1 MLIAVAVFALVIG
14 ASAYAIPALAQPF
27 WVDEADAPP
36 GWEGEE
42 EECPYAY
49 QHRYENC
56 EECPYGGEPGEGR
69 RWGGG
74 GEGSFGNGCGGSNG
88 RVGGSR
94 MGGSMGPRDG
104 SGNRWGS
111 S

>member
-1 MLIAVAVFALVIG
+1 LIAVAVFALVIG

-27 WVDEADAPP
+27 WADEDSVPP
-36 GWEGEE
+36 GLEGEE
-42 EECPYAY
+42 GECPYAH

-56 EECPYGGEPGEGR
+56 EDCQYGGEPGEGR

-74 GEGSFGNGCGGSNG
+74 EGSKGYGCGGSNG
-88 RVGGSR
+88 RG
-94 MGGSMGPRDG
+94 GGSMGPRNG

-111 S
+111 G

>member
-1 MLIAVAVFALVIG
+1 MMIG
-14 ASAYAIPALAQPF
+14 AAAYAIPALAQPF
-27 WVDEADAPP
+27 WVDEDSVPP
-36 GWEGEE
+36 GLEGEE
-42 EECPYAY
+42 GECPYAH

-56 EECPYGGEPGEGR
+56 EDCPYSGEPGEGH

-74 GEGSFGNGCGGSNG
+74 ESSGGYGYSGSNG
-88 RVGGSR
+88 RGGS
-94 MGGSMGPRDG
+94 SMGPRDG

>member
-1 MLIAVAVFALVIG
+1 LIAVAVFALVIG

-27 WVDEADAPP
+27 WADEADAPP
-36 GWEGEE
+36 GLEGEE
-42 EECPYAY
+42 GECPYAH

-74 GEGSFGNGCGGSNG
+74 GSFGNGCGGSNG
-88 RVGGSR
+88 RGGGSR

-104 SGNRWGS
+104 SGNLWGS